1 MDHTLIQKVIE
12 TYRTQN
18 KAEPLPESV
27 LKQVLQPQTSSVI
40 HTEHVHNV
48 VIGNNAMA
56 TKAAAEI
63 GKECGYYVIVWSH
76 AVQGEAKEI
85 GRFFANITYKV
96 MTVKPANLKSE
107 LMKIVFPSSIP
118 INDLAYLTD
127 CLAVS
132 GSSQNIC
139 LISSGE
145 PTVTVQG
152 SGLGGRNQELALS
165 FTKYIHELRSQSVA
179 QIDSCLSKAV
189 LASIGTDG
197 QDGPT
202 DAAGAIVDTCTW
214 EQAIQ
219 QQLDPDS
226 AISCNDSYNLFRSL
240 SSGKNHVKTGLTGT
254 NVMDIHVLLINQN
267 VQA

>member
-1 MDHTLIQKVIE
+1 M
-12 TYRTQN
+12 
-18 KAEPLPESV
+18 
-27 LKQVLQPQTSSVI
+27 LKQVLQPQPSSVI

-63 GKECGYYVIVWSH
+63 AKECGYDVIVWSH

-85 GRFFANITYKV
+85 GRIFANITYKIMAV
-96 MTVKPANLKSE
+96 IPVDLKSE
-107 LMKIVFPSSIP
+107 IMKIVFPSSIP
-118 INDLAYLTD
+118 ITDLAYLTN

-132 GSSQNIC
+132 GSSQKIC

-165 FTKYIHELRSQSVA
+165 FAKYIHKLRSPTVTP
-179 QIDSCLSKAV
+179 IDSCLSKAV
-189 LASIGTDG
+189 MASVGTDG

-202 DAAGAIVDTCTW
+202 DAAGAIVDMCTW

-226 AISCNDSYNLFRSL
+226 ALTCNDSYNLFCSL
-240 SSGKNHVKTGLTGT
+240 SNGKNHVKIGLTGT
-254 NVMDIHVLLINQN
+254 NVMDIHVLLINHD